1 MNFRN
6 CALSVG
12 IFVFI
17 LFLCLRVRAQ
27 EATEKVTV
35 ADIERSYLVRLPRGY
50 DHDRKYPVVVLF
62 HGMNQDPSDMSRL
75 TRFDELADK
84 EGVIAVYPAA
94 QHGRWNIGVNPEV
107 PRVAGPYR
115 RRRGYPGGGYPG
127 GGYPGGGY
135 PGGGY
140 PRRRPPDQRP
150 GGNQTPTTPADDV
163 EFTNHMLDAIATKY
177 SVDPTR
183 VYAAGLSAGGF
194 MAMKV
199 GCALSDRIAAIGV
212 VGAAMPKKM
221 ICLPSRPVP
230 VVMINGT
237 SDPIVPHGGGKEH
250 NLQLPVVSVEDTA
263 KAFARDDRCAEK
275 PTHSKL
281 PARAKGGMTTEVDT
295 YDGCHDGAQVVSYN
309 VKGGGNTWPGG
320 EQYQVEKQIGK
331 TTQDI
336 NANEII
342 WNFMAAHR
350 LPASSTNESGPSV
363 K

>member
-1 MNFRN
+1 
-6 CALSVG
+6 
-12 IFVFI
+12 
-17 LFLCLRVRAQ
+17 
-27 EATEKVTV
+27 
-35 ADIERSYLVRLPRGY
+35 
-50 DHDRKYPVVVLF
+50 
-62 HGMNQDPSDMSRL
+62 
-75 TRFDELADK
+75 
-84 EGVIAVYPAA
+84 
-94 QHGRWNIGVNPEV
+94 
-107 PRVAGPYR
+107 
-115 RRRGYPGGGYPG
+115 
-127 GGYPGGGY
+127 
-135 PGGGY
+135 
-140 PRRRPPDQRP
+140 
-150 GGNQTPTTPADDV
+150 
-163 EFTNHMLDAIATKY
+163 
-177 SVDPTR
+177 
-183 VYAAGLSAGGF
+183 
-194 MAMKV
+194 MKV

-237 SDPIVPHGGGKEH
+237 SDPIVPHGGGNEH

-281 PARAKGGMTTEVDT
+281 PARAKGGMTTEVNT

-342 WNFMAAHR
+342 WNFLAAHR
-350 LPASSTNESGPSV
+350 LPPSSNNESSPSV